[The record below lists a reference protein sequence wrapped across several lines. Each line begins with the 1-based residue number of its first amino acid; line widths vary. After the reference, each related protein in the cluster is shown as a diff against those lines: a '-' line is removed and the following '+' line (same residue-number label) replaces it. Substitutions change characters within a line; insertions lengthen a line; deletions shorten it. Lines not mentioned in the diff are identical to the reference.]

1 MLIENNDN
9 DVFKAKLSAF
19 AEINWNKIKKVKV
32 PIIPKDLSKEQYVS
46 TLANHMTAQWYKD
59 IVRYDPMPVL
69 EKVDCPV
76 LALIGEKDVQVP
88 PTENL
93 AGIRTALA
101 RGGNTHAMVKELPNL
116 NHLFQECET
125 GGLGEYA
132 KIKQTF
138 SPVAL
143 HEVSDWVLSILNE

>member
-1 MLIENNDN
+1 
-9 DVFKAKLSAF
+9 
-19 AEINWNKIKKVKV
+19 
-32 PIIPKDLSKEQYVS
+32 
-46 TLANHMTAQWYKD
+46 
-59 IVRYDPMPVL
+59 
-69 EKVDCPV
+69 
-76 LALIGEKDVQVP
+76 
-88 PTENL
+88 
-93 AGIRTALA
+93 
-101 RGGNTHAMVKELPNL
+101 MVKELPNL